1 MEADLPRFWGR
12 LISRRKRAKDALCDS
27 TGVMATACIQEEDRC
42 NTGSPLRGRGI
53 DQPEAGDGQAGRDGV
68 AERPAVLRMLGNASG
83 GKGL

>member
-1 MEADLPRFWGR
+1 MISGKAD
-12 LISRRKRAKDALCDS
+12 IAKEESERCTLRS